1 VRETLRDAWEWFANL
16 PHRYHGLMLGVAV
29 WVIWMIVGF
38 WRMVLL
44 AVLVALFYW
53 FGRIWEQ
60 EGSVAGIAERLLAQ
74 LANRRRPRDGM

>member
-1 VRETLRDAWEWFANL
+1 
-16 PHRYHGLMLGVAV
+16 MLGVAV

-44 AVLVALFYW
+44 AVLVALFYG

-74 LANRRRPRDGM
+74 LANRRRPRDDM